1 MVDFYKRLGG
11 NLQPAEPEFEL
22 TSCQTAAAEDIL
34 KWAHNDTQMFKTLAG
49 PAGTG
54 KSWLSRYILNRVPQ
68 RSTCVCAPTH
78 KALKVVK
85 KESRKEGKTLQSLL
99 GLAVDQ
105 DMDDFDPANL
115 KFDKKNKPKVGDYDL
130 ILIDEASMIS
140 AGLREYVQ
148 KQARQHWTKILF
160 VGDPIQL
167 PPVNELHSTVF
178 MAKYIDG
185 GISLLSTP
193 CRQSAGNP
201 AYTLLLAD
209 RNDIEKSDA
218 AHFVLINH
226 LETYIPDGPGLSK
239 LIVDI
244 LEDPYNSYTK
254 IRKFLG
260 DEQINEE
267 GEGFRVYRNAGLFKR
282 KMHHVFADY
291 FNAGNFNGV
300 RALAW
305 SNACVGTHNKYIR
318 STIFPD
324 AVDAIVPG
332 DLLMAY
338 RPITKWDS
346 AARQAITLVHN
357 SDEIQIDT
365 SFPELSSIG
374 LPIYSC
380 TARSLDDENGD
391 VFGLD
396 FINPVDYDYNTYV
409 EQYKHYKKLA
419 RQRGWKIFYGFY
431 DTHFLLESLK
441 IKFKPQPGYKYLPN
455 KAFDY
460 AYALTIHKSQGS
472 TYNEVFV
479 DTPNIA
485 LHYAVNKAALIKEGK
500 WNDQTDQDYQ
510 RITRQLRYVAAS
522 RAKQFTHFLI

>member
-1 MVDFYKRLGG
+1 MEITSYSPPS
-11 NLQPAEPEFEL
+11 NEFEL
-22 TSCQTAAAEDIL
+22 TSCQAAAAEDII

-85 KESRKEGKTLQSLL
+85 KESKKEGKTLQSIL

-105 DMDDFDPANL
+105 DMEGFDPANL
-115 KFDKKNKPKVGDYDL
+115 KFDRKNKPKVGDYDL

-140 AGLREYVQ
+140 ASLREYVQ
-148 KQARQHWTKILF
+148 KQAKKHWTKILF

-167 PPVNELHSTVF
+167 PPIGELKSTVF
-178 MAKYIDG
+178 MSKYIDG
-185 GISLLSTP
+185 GVSWLSTP

-201 AYTLLLAD
+201 SYTLLLAD
-209 RNDIEKSDA
+209 RNDIERSDA
-218 AHFVLINH
+218 AHFVLMKH
-226 LETYIPDGPGLSK
+226 LETYIPDGPELDT

-244 LEDPYNSYTK
+244 LEDPWNSYTK

-260 DEQINEE
+260 NEQINKD
-267 GEGFRVYRNAGLFKR
+267 GEGYRIYRNAGAFKR
-282 KMHHVFADY
+282 KMNHVFYDY
-291 FNAGNFNGV
+291 FTAGDFNGV
-300 RALAW
+300 RALAYT
-305 SNACVGTHNKYIR
+305 NACVGVHNRYIR

-324 AVDAIVPG
+324 TNEAIVPG

-346 AARQAITLVHN
+346 SARSVITLVHN
-357 SDEIQIDT
+357 SDEIQIDS

-380 TARSLDDENGD
+380 TAKSLDADNTD
-391 VFGLD
+391 VFSLD
-396 FINPVDYDYNTYV
+396 FVNPTNYDYQSYV
-409 EQYKHYKKLA
+409 EQYKYYKDLA
-419 RQRGWKIFYGFY
+419 RKRGWKVFYGFY

-441 IKFKPQPGYKYLPN
+441 QKFKNRYLPN

-460 AYALTIHKSQGS
+460 AYALTVHKSQGS
-472 TYNEVFV
+472 TYNEVFI
-479 DTPNIA
+479 DTPDIRR
-485 LHYAVNKAALIKEGK
+485 HYAINKSILVHQGQ
-500 WNDQTDQDYQ
+500 WNEQTDQDYQ

-522 RAKQFTHFLI
+522 RAKKFTHFLID